1 MNSQRASDHS
11 VLIEASSEVVWSLIS
26 DLTRMGE
33 WSPHCVGA
41 HLRGAGPAPE
51 PGTRFTGRNRNGW
64 HRWNMKC
71 TVVASDPGREIAW
84 AVAFMGFSVAFWRYR
99 LEPAGDGITRVTE
112 SWRDLRT
119 FPLFHFKSTVRLVTG
134 ARDVYATTDAG
145 IRATLAQLKAK
156 AEALSG
162 SGRPGSG

>member
-1 MNSQRASDHS
+1 MNARRAIDHS
-11 VLIEASSEVVWSLIS
+11 VSIAAPPEVVWALLS

-33 WSPHCVGA
+33 WSPFCIGA
-41 HLRGAGPAPE
+41 NMRGAGPAPE

-64 HRWNMKC
+64 HRWNTKC
-71 TVVASDPGREIAW
+71 TVLASDPGREIAW

-99 LEPAGDGITRVTE
+99 LEPAADGTTLVTE

-119 FPLFHFKSTVRLVTG
+119 FPLFHFKPSVRLVTG

-145 IRATLAQLKAK
+145 IQATLAQLKSA
-156 AEALSG
+156 AESLAAPRSAT
-162 SGRPGSG
+162 P